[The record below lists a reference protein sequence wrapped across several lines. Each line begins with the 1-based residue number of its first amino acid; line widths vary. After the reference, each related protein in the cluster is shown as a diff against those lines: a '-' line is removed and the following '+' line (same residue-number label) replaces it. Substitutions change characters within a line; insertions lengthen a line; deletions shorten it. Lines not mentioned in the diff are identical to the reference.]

1 MWRILTQS
9 AFGRRQ
15 LSWCSGTVTTP
26 ICREKGEDQMSGAK
40 SASLLRDHSSAV
52 RVSNIELFFDP
63 IYIFTIA
70 QLSHRL
76 LGNPTLR
83 ERGRRGRSRRRSGW
97 PESTEL
103 GSPTTSI
110 PSGSHCG

>member
-1 MWRILTQS
+1 
-9 AFGRRQ
+9 
-15 LSWCSGTVTTP
+15 
-26 ICREKGEDQMSGAK
+26 MSRAT

-76 LGNPTLR
+76 LGNPYLK
-83 ERGRRGRSRRRSGW
+83 
-97 PESTEL
+97 
-103 GSPTTSI
+103 
-110 PSGSHCG
+110 